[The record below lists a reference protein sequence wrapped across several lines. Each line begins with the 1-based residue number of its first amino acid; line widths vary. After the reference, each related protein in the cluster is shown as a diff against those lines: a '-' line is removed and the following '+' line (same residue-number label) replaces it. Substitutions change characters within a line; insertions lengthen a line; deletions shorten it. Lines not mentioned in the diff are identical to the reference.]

1 MALGGHMSERDFGDG
16 DFGDGTMGGPLT
28 TTGGQPPASAK
39 ITRWQP
45 ILPEEQPPT
54 KAERYFISQTP
65 RIFPANQD
73 SNWGQHRKIFTD
85 AVQLLIDQ
93 QSLIWK
99 ERFVARADTFL
110 DEWEFQAGIPEN
122 PPGLSVGQRRLKILN
137 RLRSGPFTD
146 QRRIEIIEPYILATF
161 GVSVE
166 LGPGGVSLTG
176 GIPLMADA
184 GGDPRQY
191 YRVYEDV
198 RNFAYEVW
206 IASGLT
212 PDVAGMLRDLK
223 RITPAGITATID
235 NSHADVLDYARLVKN
250 YQPVYYARDNSAT
263 DFSGY
268 GLTATTVTSVGA
280 VASPGLLS
288 ANVAGGNGASSY
300 NGSSSFKL
308 IPDASQLR
316 LSDHFTVQFLLKMT
330 ALPAAGQIMSVVY
343 FDTDGLHICVDEHG
357 YVQLR
362 KAAAVQPIVIS
373 SLVGVVPGTTYLVTV
388 RKRPGT
394 TPGKATVHLNAVDQ
408 TNVVQLQTISDT
420 TTGFYIGRHRSGVNW
435 LNAQVDELQIYNY
448 WLDDDAIVEHNKT
461 RQDQA
466 I

>member
-1 MALGGHMSERDFGDG
+1 LSERDFGDG
-16 DFGDGTMGGPLT
+16 DFGEGTMGGPLT

-73 SNWGQHRKIFTD
+73 SNWGQHRKVFTD

-99 ERFVARADTFL
+99 ERFVFRADTFL

-191 YRVYEDV
+191 YRIYEDV
-198 RNFAYEVW
+198 RNFGYTVW
-206 IASGLT
+206 IASALT
-212 PDVAGMLRDLK
+212 PDIVGMLRDLK
-223 RITPAGITATID
+223 RITPAGIAANMTVD
-235 NSHADVLDYARLVKN
+235 NSHAQILDYMRTVRN
-250 YQPVYYARDNSAT
+250 DQPAGWWR
-263 DFSGY
+263 
-268 GLTATTVTSVGA
+268 LTAADGA
-280 VASPGLLS
+280 DSSGNSLGGTWNGSPATVASPGLLHGSVGSVDGAVTLDGVNDYMIVASDPRLHPNRLSLEIWYKPNALPGTGAQHIILAES
-288 ANVAGGNGASSY
+288 ANDFIGID
-300 NGSSSFKL
+300 GSSGKFIAAASVGGTRSTVPGPLAVVGTTYHLATRFTGSEIQL
-308 IPDASQLR
+308 I
-316 LSDHFTVQFLLKMT
+316 VN
-330 ALPAAGQIMSVVY
+330 SVVY
-343 FDTDGLHICVDEHG
+343 SAPAGGVRDIGNTSIYVGRAQGGGSFAQGVVDEP
-357 YVQLR
+357 
-362 KAAAVQPIVIS
+362 AVYQENLTDAQIS
-373 SLVGVVPGTTYLVTV
+373 SHWKTG
-388 RKRPGT
+388 
-394 TPGKATVHLNAVDQ
+394 H
-408 TNVVQLQTISDT
+408 NVL
-420 TTGFYIGRHRSGVNW
+420 
-435 LNAQVDELQIYNY
+435 L
-448 WLDDDAIVEHNKT
+448 
-461 RQDQA
+461 
-466 I
+466 